1 MPACRGEAW
10 GRDLTGS
17 RKAVQTHSETM
28 TFPAC
33 HSMIPPWKWLLK
45 CQNSCTMPSKK
56 AGSRFTGFF
65 GPGLMYIGQRSQLLW
80 HHCSSCT
87 CPAAVATKTRYPPAG
102 MLQPCPHRLL
112 QMCPGLSA
120 EEHMRSACLCTDS
133 RTELLPCVNT
143 RMRTTLDSVF
153 THLCY
158 VLLSTKSVNDDKG
171 S

>member
-1 MPACRGEAW
+1 MAAQMP
-10 GRDLTGS
+10 
-17 RKAVQTHSETM
+17 
-28 TFPAC
+28 
-33 HSMIPPWKWLLK
+33 
-45 CQNSCTMPSKK
+45 NSCTMPSKK

-65 GPGLMYIGQRSQLLW
+65 VPGLMYIGQRSQLLW
-80 HHCSSCT
+80 HCCSSCT

-120 EEHMRSACLCTDS
+120 EEHLRSACLCTDS

-171 S
+171 SWPPEQKRKQTNNKTSTKKYNQARCGTSGL